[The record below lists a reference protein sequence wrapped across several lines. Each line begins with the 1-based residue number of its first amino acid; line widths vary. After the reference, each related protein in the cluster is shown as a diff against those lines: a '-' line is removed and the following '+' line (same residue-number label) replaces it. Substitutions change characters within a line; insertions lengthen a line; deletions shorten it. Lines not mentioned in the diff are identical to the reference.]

1 MKKKFDE
8 EVQKVKRKFFKIF
21 AAVSALLMLF
31 SVSVS
36 AVSMDDGS
44 DALKAQF
51 LPGEGPEVEGY
62 SVDYRY
68 YSPVKENDGT
78 KYPLVIWLHGMGEG
92 SEEGAQIAKNNI
104 AYWTSEEMQAR
115 FDPAGGAF
123 VLAARSREE
132 KGLFWDN
139 VLIAPLKAA
148 IDEFIA
154 ANKDNID
161 LTRIYVGG
169 FSMGGKM
176 TYKMAVAYPEMFAAA
191 FPICPA
197 WALSDEHIEKIADM
211 PIWLTSST
219 KDPLVNYYMNVS
231 PTWNKICEISN
242 VAEACRFSTL
252 TKVCYE
258 DGTKTSSSH
267 HAWFSVNH
275 DMFSSEDG
283 AYPYMTT
290 VNGKGETVN
299 LEYPNGMISWLTS
312 HTSSYNGEPS
322 VGMGNLETLGD
333 TDAMMSDEIGFFDII
348 KGIFQTLFAM
358 IFG

>member
-1 MKKKFDE
+1 MKKLS
-8 EVQKVKRKFFKIF
+8 KIL
-21 AAVSALLMLF
+21 AAVLAAVMLL

-36 AVSMDDGS
+36 AANLS
-44 DALKAQF
+44 DSKDSLVEKFVA
-51 LPGEGPEVEGY
+51 GEGPTVGNY

-68 YSPVKENDGT
+68 FSPVKENDTT

-92 SEEGAQIAKNNI
+92 GEEGAQIQKNNI
-104 AYWTSEEMQAR
+104 AYWASEEMQAR

-123 VLAARSREE
+123 ILAARSREE

-139 VLIAPLKAA
+139 ALVEPLKAA
-148 IDEFIA
+148 IDEFISENSA
-154 ANKDNID
+154 NID

-197 WALSDEHIEKIADM
+197 WALPDEAVEKIADM
-211 PIWLTSST
+211 PIWVTSST
-219 KDPLVNYYMNVS
+219 KDPLVNYYMNVT
-231 PTWNKICEISN
+231 PTWEKICRISN
-242 VAEACRFSTL
+242 VAGECRLSTL
-252 TKVCYE
+252 TTVCYE

-275 DMFSSEDG
+275 DMFSADNG
-283 AYPYMTT
+283 AYPNMTT
-290 VNGKGETVN
+290 VNGKGETVE
-299 LEYPNGMISWLTS
+299 LKYPDGMISWLTS
-312 HTSSYNGEPS
+312 HTSDYNGEAS
-322 VGMGNLETLGD
+322 EGMGNLETLGS
-333 TDAMMSDEIGFFDII
+333 TDGILSDAVGIFDII
-348 KGIFQTLFAM
+348 KGIIDTLISM

>member
-1 MKKKFDE
+1 MKK
-8 EVQKVKRKFFKIF
+8 VSLKIF
-21 AAVSALLMLF
+21 AAVLAMLMLF
-31 SVSVS
+31 TVSVS
-36 AVSMDDGS
+36 AVSMDDGL

-51 LPGEGPEVEGY
+51 QPGEGPKTGDH

-68 YSPVKENDGT
+68 YSPVKDGDTT

-92 SEEGAQIAKNNI
+92 SEEGAQIKKNNI
-104 AYWTSEEMQAR
+104 AYWASEEMQAR
-115 FDPAGGAF
+115 FAPAGGAF
-123 VLAARSREE
+123 ILAARSREE

-139 VLIAPLKAA
+139 ALIAPLKAA
-148 IDEFIA
+148 IDDFIA
-154 ANKDNID
+154 KNADNVD

-197 WALSDEHIEKIADM
+197 WALSDEHVEKLADM

-231 PTWNKICEISN
+231 PTWEKICKTSN
-242 VAEACRFSTL
+242 VAEECRFSTL

-267 HAWFSVNH
+267 HAWFAVNH
-275 DMFSSEDG
+275 DMFSSENG
-283 AYPYMTT
+283 AYPHMST
-290 VNGKGETVN
+290 VNGVGETVT

-312 HTSSYNGEPS
+312 HTSDYNGEPS
-322 VGMGNLETLGD
+322 QGKGNLETLSN
-333 TDAMMSDEIGFFDII
+333 TDSLLSEDVGIFDIFI
-348 KGIFQTLFAM
+348 GIFQTLFSM